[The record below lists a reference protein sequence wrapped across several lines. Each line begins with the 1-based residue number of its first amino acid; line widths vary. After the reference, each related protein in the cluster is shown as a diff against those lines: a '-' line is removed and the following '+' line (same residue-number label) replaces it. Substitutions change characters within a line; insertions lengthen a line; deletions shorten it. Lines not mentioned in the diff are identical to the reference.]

1 MKKTKTIIYILSIFI
16 ILTTY
21 VIKNAY
27 ADCFILVDK
36 KKFIIN
42 EGDCKT
48 RYTPASTF
56 KIAIS
61 VMGYNEGILIDENN
75 PKVKFKEGYVDWLD
89 NWKQTYYPNLWIKN
103 SCVWYSQ
110 FITKKLGFKKFKN
123 YVNKLNYGN
132 GNVSGDTGKSNGLT
146 NAWLS
151 SSLKISPIEQLK
163 FLEKLISNKLPVS
176 KQAQEMT
183 KKILYIEKLGDWK
196 LYGKTGNGLLQSDDN
211 NKLKKQVG
219 WFIGWIER
227 NGISMI
233 FTYLVVDDKKQKTY
247 ASLRAKDKLKKLL
260 KRYNYY

>member
-1 MKKTKTIIYILSIFI
+1 MKKTKVIIYILSIFI

-27 ADCFILVDK
+27 ADCFILADR

-42 EGDCKT
+42 EGECKT

-132 GNVSGDTGKSNGLT
+132 GNVSGDKGKSNGLT

-176 KQAQEMT
+176 KQ
-183 KKILYIEKLGDWK
+183 
-196 LYGKTGNGLLQSDDN
+196 S
-211 NKLKKQVG
+211 
-219 WFIGWIER
+219 
-227 NGISMI
+227 
-233 FTYLVVDDKKQKTY
+233 
-247 ASLRAKDKLKKLL
+247 
-260 KRYNYY
+260 